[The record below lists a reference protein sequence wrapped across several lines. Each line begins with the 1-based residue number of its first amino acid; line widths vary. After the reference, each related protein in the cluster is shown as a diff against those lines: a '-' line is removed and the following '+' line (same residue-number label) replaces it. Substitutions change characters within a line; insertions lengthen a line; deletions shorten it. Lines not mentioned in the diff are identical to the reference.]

1 MKIFKTL
8 WRQILPRSDKSLLR
22 MVTMVKRGNRNMGKQ
37 YMNPG
42 EQAKCRRAMGTTG
55 TFLATH
61 RGVGPG
67 LEGADGWKM
76 GSLGA

>member
-1 MKIFKTL
+1 
-8 WRQILPRSDKSLLR
+8 
-22 MVTMVKRGNRNMGKQ
+22 MVKRGNRNMGKQ
-37 YMNPG
+37 YMNLG
-42 EQAKCRRAMGTTG
+42 EQAECRRAMGTTG

-61 RGVGPG
+61 RGVSPG